1 MEQSRGEP
9 TLYSIHYHLAKLER
23 MPFCGKSAW
32 PAINHS
38 GLQMTVPLGAL
49 RDSIGPCFQFA

>member
-32 PAINHS
+32 PAIN
-38 GLQMTVPLGAL
+38 L
-49 RDSIGPCFQFA
+49 RVSK